1 MASHGPEPQH
11 LRHTCHMRHFF
22 VLLVLVGLSW
32 GVSAQNLWRDAPMHA
47 SPVDIRALLPEA
59 RDTSPSQR
67 AADGT
72 ALLEIA
78 SAPIAEESFVA
89 TFHFESERLQRVH
102 LRARPP
108 SPERTQ
114 ALLKALQT
122 SLRARYGLPQST
134 KSRGIAPPGTV
145 DLVWSFRRL
154 TVQLRM
160 LGGND
165 VELIYGANIPS
176 RPVGL

>member
-1 MASHGPEPQH
+1 
-11 LRHTCHMRHFF
+11 MRHFLGF
-22 VLLVLVGLSW
+22 LLLIGMTW
-32 GVSAQNLWRDAPMHA
+32 GVSAQSLWRDAPMNA
-47 SPVDIRALLPEA
+47 SPADIRALMPQA
-59 RDTSPSQR
+59 RDTTPSQR
-67 AADGT
+67 AADAT
-72 ALLEIA
+72 ALLEIP
-78 SAPIAEESFVA
+78 STTIAGETFVA

-122 SLRARYGLPQST
+122 SLRASYGLPQST

-160 LGGND
+160 LGGDD
-165 VELIYGANIPS
+165 VELIYVANIPS